1 MRISFTIGGT
11 LFAINCVTAET
22 GSNEYNPTSQ
32 YKDSQYS
39 SQNGGLPTSLQG
51 SHPSSLPPSP
61 NGQFGG
67 QQNPYMNS
75 LGGQPGVQQNPYMS
89 SLGGQPGGQQN
100 LYMSSLGGQPGV
112 QQNPYMS
119 SLGGQPG
126 GQQNLYMSSLGGQP
140 GGQQNLYMSS
150 LGGQPGGQQNPY
162 MSSLGG
168 QPGGQQNPYMS
179 SLGGQ
184 PGGQQNPYM
193 SSLGGQPPTRLQ
205 SNPNFY
211 SGGGSQS
218 RPEANAYMANNN
230 QYMQPEGP
238 ASDQQRPQYYNS
250 GQQNYQGT
258 PQLYSPESYYAPS
271 GGSNGQ
277 GMPPSNLYDPSSKS
291 RNFYDPSSKPSNFRG
306 SDATTQFSG
315 SKLPTAP

>member
-126 GQQNLYMSSLGGQP
+126 GQQNL
-140 GGQQNLYMSS
+140 
-150 LGGQPGGQQNPY
+150 
-162 MSSLGG
+162 
-168 QPGGQQNPYMS
+168 YMS